1 MKVLIQE
8 GKQGKA
14 VSADVVLVK
23 AGHRKAEI
31 PLASWMSRTYV
42 LSSLVSDISL
52 PPMAKFHQTYFTV
65 EFIKVRVD
73 KKKEVIYFRT

>member
-1 MKVLIQE
+1 MKDLIQE
-8 GKQGKA
+8 GKQGRA

-31 PLASWMSRTYV
+31 PLASWMSHTYV
-42 LSSLVSDISL
+42 LSLVSDISL

-65 EFIKVRVD
+65 EFVKVRVD
-73 KKKEVIYFRT
+73 KKKR